1 MKYLMIIGDGMA
13 DRKILQLGRKTPLQ
27 VADTPYMDQL
37 AKEGECGMVKT
48 LPPELPRGSDIAIM
62 SLLGY
67 DSRRFYTGRGPLEAS
82 ALGIKLR
89 RGEIAFRCN
98 LVTVR
103 DGRLI
108 DYSAGHITT
117 KYARILIE
125 TLQEKLGK
133 RRFSFYPGL
142 GYRHIMVAKKTS
154 GIVAEDLRTTPPHD
168 IIGAPVEENLPKGKN
183 SEVLREIM
191 EASYKILANHPIN
204 IRSERKK
211 RNAANMVWL
220 WGQGERPQMPSFY
233 EKYGKHGAIIS
244 AVDIVKGIG
253 EVIGMEVVN
262 VKGATGFLD
271 TNYAG
276 KVKAVLHALKE
287 KDFVLIHVEAPDE
300 ASHLGDVDLKVKAIE
315 LFDRKIIGRI
325 MRYIRKMRDEVKIFV
340 GCDHET
346 PIVMRTHSDEAVPF
360 LIWGGVRD
368 GCNYYNEVVISS
380 SSLYFEQGY
389 KLMEYFL
396 KEK

>member
-1 MKYLMIIGDGMA
+1 
-13 DRKILQLGRKTPLQ
+13 
-27 VADTPYMDQL
+27 
-37 AKEGECGMVKT
+37 
-48 LPPELPRGSDIAIM
+48 
-62 SLLGY
+62 
-67 DSRRFYTGRGPLEAS
+67 
-82 ALGIKLR
+82 
-89 RGEIAFRCN
+89 
-98 LVTVR
+98 
-103 DGRLI
+103 
-108 DYSAGHITT
+108 
-117 KYARILIE
+117 
-125 TLQEKLGK
+125 
-133 RRFSFYPGL
+133 
-142 GYRHIMVAKKTS
+142 
-154 GIVAEDLRTTPPHD
+154 
-168 IIGAPVEENLPKGKN
+168 
-183 SEVLREIM
+183 
-191 EASYKILANHPIN
+191 
-204 IRSERKK
+204 
-211 RNAANMVWL
+211 
-220 WGQGERPQMPSFY
+220 MPSFY